1 MGLQETLTWDSE
13 WLRVVLDTAVDG
25 VIVIDASGTILV
37 FNPACERLFGYR
49 PDEAVG
55 RNVSMLMPRPWRGEH
70 AGYLDNY
77 TQTGERKIIG
87 IGREVQ
93 GQRKDGST
101 FPMELSVGEAM
112 RGGKPL
118 YVGTIHDI
126 TERKQSEEQR
136 RLLIEQLVASNEER
150 GHFSHVASH
159 DMQEH
164 LRMVLSFSAMLA
176 EEYGDRLDTKGR
188 QYLLLSLQAARQMR
202 ELVDDLVAY
211 ERLTDETGHDMSFDA
226 GMEVKQVCDVL
237 KDAITASGAQI
248 VQCRLP
254 RLTGSAV
261 RFRRLM
267 QNLLGNALKYMPAE
281 RVPRIEIG
289 VQSEGCHWRF
299 CVKDNGIGI
308 EPAYFRKIFE
318 PFKRL
323 HSRNRYQGSGLGLA
337 ICEKIVMGFGGRI
350 WVESEPGKGS
360 SFFFT
365 MRKQEGDA

>member
-1 MGLQETLTWDSE
+1 MGSLPMHSKDME
-13 WLRVVLDTAVDG
+13 WLRVVVDTAVDG
-25 VIVIDASGTILV
+25 VILIDARGAVLV

-55 RNVSMLMPRPWRGEH
+55 RNVSMLMPPPWREEH
-70 AGYLDNY
+70 DGYLGNY
-77 TQTGERKIIG
+77 ARTGERKIIG

-101 FPMELSVGEAM
+101 FPMELSVGET
-112 RGGKPL
+112 RQDGEPL
-118 YVGTIHDI
+118 YVGIIHDI

-136 RLLIEQLVASNEER
+136 RQFIEQLVASNEER

-164 LRMVLSFSAMLA
+164 LRMVLSFGAMLA
-176 EEYGDRLDTKGR
+176 DEYGARLDAKGR
-188 QYLLLSLQAARQMR
+188 QYLSLSLEAARQMR
-202 ELVDDLVAY
+202 ELVDDLVEY
-211 ERLTDETGHDMSFDA
+211 ERLSDETGLDAVFDA
-226 GMEVKQVCDVL
+226 AAEMKQVCDVL
-237 KDAITASGAQI
+237 KDAIAASGAQI
-248 VQCRLP
+248 AVCRLP
-254 RLTGSAV
+254 KLTGSAV

-267 QNLLGNALKYMPAE
+267 QNLLGNAIKYMPPGRSPVI
-281 RVPRIEIG
+281 RVSARPD
-289 VQSEGCHWRF
+289 GCHWRF

-308 EPAYFRKIFE
+308 EAAYQRKIFE

-323 HSRNRYQGSGLGLA
+323 HSKARYQGTGLGLA
-337 ICEKIVMGFGGRI
+337 ICEKIVAGFGGKI

-365 MRKQEGDA
+365 IRKREA